1 MTVSQNTDLFV
12 LGLVPRGVAFYGE
25 AVCALYAS
33 VFLAVIAPENG
44 FYRLSLGESMDEQ
57 FIQAHA
63 QCMTHPKKPA
73 GKPPADSVSTKRCM
87 ASIFNGVWA
96 KPIPLRFLRNLWR
109 ASASVDGHPMT
120 SARMGSTALI
130 HTL

>member
-1 MTVSQNTDLFV
+1 MPACAPLRVYGRADAVSP
-12 LGLVPRGVAFYGE
+12 LGMGF
-25 AVCALYAS
+25 
-33 VFLAVIAPENG
+33 IAI
-44 FYRLSLGESMDEQ
+44 SLGESMDEQ

-63 QCMTHPKKPA
+63 QCMTHPNKPA
-73 GKPPADSVSTKRCM
+73 SKPPADYLSAQRCE

-109 ASASVDGHPMT
+109 TSVSVDGRPMT